1 MGKRKYPRLAHF
13 LVTWFLLLPETAF
26 GLTSREGN
34 KTLCK
39 EKERD
44 ALLEFKRGLKDDF
57 GRLSTWGDEEDKKEC
72 CKWTG
77 IECDKR
83 TGHVIVID
91 LHSEVTC
98 PGRAC
103 FAPILTGKL
112 SPSLLELEYLNFLD
126 LSVNGFENSEIPR
139 FIGSLKRL
147 EYLNLSS
154 CFFSG
159 EIPAQF
165 QNLTSLRILDLGN
178 NHLIGKDLMLLSHL
192 SSLEFLS
199 LGGND
204 FQANNWFREIT
215 KVPSLKE
222 LDLSGCGLSKFV
234 PSPADLA
241 NSSLISLSVIRLC
254 CNGFSSSAEYS
265 WLFNFSTSLTSIDLS
280 TNQLIGQIDDRF
292 GSLMYLEHLNLA
304 NGKINGGVPSS
315 FGNLTR
321 LRHLDMS
328 NTQTDQWLPE
338 LFHRLSGS
346 RKSLEVLGLNDNSL
360 FGSVVNVT
368 RFSSLKK
375 LYLQKNVLN
384 GVFMERLG
392 QVSSL
397 EYLDL
402 SDNQMTGPLPDLAL
416 FPLLRELHLES
427 NQFQGRI
434 QQGIG
439 NLSQLRILDISSN
452 RLEGLPESMGQLS
465 NLESFDASYNV
476 LKGTITESHFSN
488 LSSLVDLDLSFNL
501 LVWNTSFDW
510 VPPFQLQVISLPSCN
525 LGPSFPEWLQT
536 QKNYSLLDI
545 SLANISDV
553 LPSWFS
559 DLPPNL
565 KILNLSNNHISG
577 RVSEYIVNKQ
587 DYMVIDLS
595 SNNFSGPLP
604 LVPTNIQI
612 FYLRKNQ
619 FSGSVSSI
627 CKSTIVA
634 ATSLDLSHNQFSG
647 ELPDCWMNMSNLAV
661 LNLAYNN
668 FSGKVPPSLGSL
680 TNLEAL
686 YIRQN
691 SFSGMLPSFSQCQ
704 LLQILDLGGNKLTGR
719 FPVWIGADLLKL
731 RILSLRFNKF
741 YGSMPSLICQLQFLQ
756 ILDLSANRL
765 SGKIPQCLS
774 NFTLLHQEN
783 GTGES
788 MDFLVRYDYIPRS
801 YLYIGDLLIQWKN
814 QESEYKNPLLYLKT
828 IDLSSNKL
836 VGGIP
841 KEIAEMIGLQSLN
854 LSRNYLN
861 GTVAEGIG
869 QMKMLESL
877 DFSRNQL
884 SGMIPQGLANLTF
897 LSVLDLSNN
906 HLSGRIPSSTQL
918 QSFDRSSYSG
928 NAQLCG
934 PPLQECP
941 GYAPPRPPIGR
952 GSNTNPHE
960 HDDDDDDEE
969 FPSLEFY
976 ISMVL
981 GFCVAFWGVL
991 GCLIVNHFWRNV
1003 YFTFLVDMKSWLHTT
1018 FRVCFV
1024 RLKGKLRN

>member
-1 MGKRKYPRLAHF
+1 MGKRNNPRDF
-13 LVTWFLLLPETAF
+13 LITWSLLLLGTAF
-26 GLTSREGN
+26 GSTSREVN
-34 KTLCK
+34 KTLCI

-44 ALLEFKRGLKDDF
+44 ALLEFKRGLNDDF
-57 GRLSTWGDEEDKKEC
+57 GRLSTWSGKKEC
-72 CKWTG
+72 CKWKG

-83 TGHVIVID
+83 TGHVIVLD

-98 PGRAC
+98 PGHAC

-154 CFFSG
+154 SDFSG

-178 NHLIGKDLMLLSHL
+178 NYLIVKDLVWLSHL
-192 SSLEFLS
+192 SSLEFLR

-204 FQANNWFREIT
+204 FQASNWFREIT

-222 LDLSGCGLSKFV
+222 LDLSVCGLSKLV

-241 NSSLISLSVIRLC
+241 NSSLISLSVLHLC
-254 CNGFSSSAEYS
+254 CNDFSTSSEYS

-280 TNQLIGQIDDRF
+280 HNQLIRQIDDCF

-304 NGKINGGVPSS
+304 NNFEVKGGVPSS
-315 FGNLTR
+315 FGNLTH
-321 LRHLDMS
+321 LRYLDMS
-328 NTQTDQWLPE
+328 NTQTYQWLPE
-338 LFHRLSGS
+338 LFLRLSSS
-346 RKSLEVLGLNDNSL
+346 RKSLEVLGLNDNLL
-360 FGSVVNVT
+360 FGSIVNVT

-384 GVFMERLG
+384 GFFMERVG

-402 SDNQMTGPLPDLAL
+402 SDNQMKGPLPDLAW
-416 FPLLRELHLES
+416 FPSLRELHLGT

-434 QQGIG
+434 PQGIG
-439 NLSQLRILDISSN
+439 KLSQLRILDVSSN
-452 RLEGLPESMGQLS
+452 RLDGLPEIMGQLS
-465 NLESFDASYNV
+465 NLERFDASYNV

-501 LVWNTSFDW
+501 LTLNVSFDW
-510 VPPFQLQVISLPSCN
+510 VPPFQLQFIRLPSCN
-525 LGPSFPEWLQT
+525 MGPSFPKWLQT
-536 QKNYSLLDI
+536 QNNYTLLDI
-545 SLANISDV
+545 SLANISDM

-559 DLPPNL
+559 DLPPEL

-577 RVSEYIVNKQ
+577 RVSEFIVSKQ
-587 DYMVIDLS
+587 DYMIIDLS

-604 LVPTNIQI
+604 LVPANIQI
-612 FYLRKNQ
+612 FYLHKNH
-619 FSGSVSSI
+619 FSGSISSI
-627 CKSTIVA
+627 CKNTIGA
-634 ATSLDLSHNQFSG
+634 ATSLDLSRNQFSG
-647 ELPDCWMNMSNLAV
+647 EVPDCWMNMSNLAV

-668 FSGKVPPSLGSL
+668 FSGKVPLSLGSL

-691 SFSGMLPSFSQCQ
+691 SFRGMLPSFSQCQ
-704 LLQILDLGGNKLTGR
+704 LLQILDIGGNKFIGR
-719 FPVWIGADLLKL
+719 IPAWIGTDLLKL
-731 RILSLRFNKF
+731 RILSLRSNKF
-741 YGSMPSLICQLQFLQ
+741 DGSIPSLICQLQFLQ
-756 ILDLSANRL
+756 ILDLSENGL
-765 SGKIPQCLS
+765 SGKIPQCLN
-774 NFTLLHQEN
+774 NFTILCQEN

-788 MDFLVRYDYIPRS
+788 MDFQVRYDYIPGS

-814 QESEYKNPLLYLKT
+814 QESEYKNALIYLKI

-841 KEIAEMIGLQSLN
+841 KEIAGMRGLRSLN
-854 LSRNYLN
+854 LSRNDLN
-861 GTVAEGIG
+861 GTVVEGIG
-869 QMKMLESL
+869 QMKLLESL
-877 DFSRNQL
+877 DLSRNKL
-884 SGMIPQGLANLTF
+884 SGMIPQDLANLTF

-934 PPLQECP
+934 PPLEECP
-941 GYAPPRPPIGR
+941 GYAPPIDR
-952 GSNTNPHE
+952 GSNTNPQE
-960 HDDDDDDEE
+960 HYEDDDDEEEEE

-981 GFCVAFWGVL
+981 GFFVTFWGIS
-991 GCLIVNHFWRNV
+991 GCLIVNRSWRNA
-1003 YFTFLVDMKSWLHTT
+1003 YFTFLTDMKSWLHMTL
-1018 FRVCFV
+1018 RICFA
-1024 RLKGKLRN
+1024 

>member
-1 MGKRKYPRLAHF
+1 MSKIKYPRLAHF
-13 LVTWFLLLPETAF
+13 LVTWSLLLLKTAL
-26 GLTSREGN
+26 GSTSIEVN
-34 KTLCK
+34 KTLCM
-39 EKERD
+39 ENERD

-72 CKWTG
+72 CKWKG
-77 IECDKR
+77 IECDRR
-83 TGHVIVID
+83 TGHVTVLD
-91 LHSEVTC
+91 LHNEVSC

-103 FAPILTGKL
+103 FAPILRGRL
-112 SPSLLELEYLNFLD
+112 SPSLLELQHLNYLD
-126 LSVNGFENSEIPR
+126 LSVNGFEKSEIPR
-139 FIGSLKRL
+139 FIGSFKRL
-147 EYLNLSS
+147 QYLNLSS
-154 CFFSG
+154 CYFSG

-165 QNLTSLRILDLGN
+165 RNLTSLRILDLGD
-178 NHLIGKDLMLLSHL
+178 NHLTVKELVWISHL

-199 LGGND
+199 LAGND
-204 FQANNWFREIT
+204 FQASNWFLEIT

-222 LDLSGCGLSKFV
+222 LDLSVCGLSKFV
-234 PSPADLA
+234 PLPAALA
-241 NSSLISLSVIRLC
+241 NSSLISLSILRLC
-254 CNGFSSSAEYS
+254 CNGFSSLAEYS

-280 TNQLIGQIDDRF
+280 TNQLVGQIDHRF
-292 GSLMYLEHLNLA
+292 GSLIYLEHLNLA
-304 NGKINGGVPSS
+304 DQFNLKGGVPSS

-321 LRHLDMS
+321 LRYLDMS
-328 NTQTDQWLPE
+328 NTRTYQRLPE

-346 RKSLEVLGLNDNSL
+346 MKSLEILGLNDNSML
-360 FGSVVNVT
+360 GSLVNVT
-368 RFSSLKK
+368 RFSALKK
-375 LYLQKNVLN
+375 LYLQENALN
-384 GVFMERLG
+384 GFFMERSG

-402 SDNQMTGPLPDLAL
+402 SDNQMRGPLPDLAL
-416 FPLLRELHLES
+416 FPSLRELHLGS
-427 NQFQGRI
+427 NQFRGRI
-434 QQGIG
+434 PQGVEK
-439 NLSQLRILDISSN
+439 LSLLRFLDVSSN

-488 LSSLVDLDLSFNL
+488 LSSLAELDLSFNL
-501 LVWNTSFDW
+501 LSLKTSFDW
-510 VPPFQLQVISLPSCN
+510 VPPFQLQIIRLASCN
-525 LGPSFPEWLQT
+525 LGPSFPKWLQT
-536 QKNYSLLDI
+536 QNNYTLLDI
-545 SLANISDV
+545 SLASISDM

-559 DLPPNL
+559 DLSPNL

-577 RVSEYIVNKQ
+577 RVSEFIVNKQ
-587 DYMVIDLS
+587 DYMIIDLS
-595 SNNFSGPLP
+595 LNNFSGPLP

-619 FSGSVSSI
+619 FSGSISSI
-627 CKSTIVA
+627 CENTTA
-634 ATSLDLSHNQFSG
+634 GATSLDLSRNQFSG

-668 FSGKVPPSLGSL
+668 FSGNVPPSLGSL
-680 TNLEAL
+680 TSLEAL

-704 LLQILDLGGNKLTGR
+704 LLQILDLGRNKFTGR
-719 FPVWIGADLLKL
+719 IPTWIGTDLLNL

-741 YGSMPSLICQLQFLQ
+741 NGSIPLIICQLQFLQ
-756 ILDLSANRL
+756 IMDLSTNGL
-765 SGKIPQCLS
+765 SGKIPECLS
-774 NFTLLHQEN
+774 NFTLLRQEN

-788 MDFLVRYDYIPRS
+788 MDFLVRYDYIPGS

-814 QESEYKNPLLYLKT
+814 QESEYKNPLLYMKT

-841 KEIAEMIGLQSLN
+841 KKIADMRGLRSLN
-854 LSRNYLN
+854 LSRNDLD
-861 GTVAEGIG
+861 GSVIEGIG

-877 DFSRNQL
+877 DLSRNQL
-884 SGMIPQGLANLTF
+884 SGMIPKGLANLTF
-897 LSVLDLSNN
+897 LSVLDLSSN

-918 QSFDRSSYSG
+918 QSFDRSSYNG

-941 GYAPPRPPIGR
+941 GYAPPSPPIDR
-952 GSNTNPHE
+952 DSKTDPQE
-960 HDDDDDDEE
+960 HDDDED

-981 GFCVAFWGVL
+981 GFFVAFWGFL
-991 GCLIVNHFWRNV
+991 ASLIVNRSWRNA
-1003 YFTFLVDMKSWLHTT
+1003 YFTFLTDMNSWLHITL
-1018 FRVCFV
+1018 RVCFAK
-1024 RLKGKLRN
+1024 LKGKLRSS

>member
-1 MGKRKYPRLAHF
+1 MGKRTNPRHF
-13 LVTWFLLLPETAF
+13 LVTWSLLLLETAF
-26 GLTSREGN
+26 GLTSREVN
-34 KTLCK
+34 KTLCI

-44 ALLEFKRGLKDDF
+44 ALLEFKRGLNDDF
-57 GRLSTWGDEEDKKEC
+57 GRLSTWGDEEEC
-72 CKWTG
+72 CNWKG

-83 TGHVIVID
+83 TGHVIVLD

-98 PGRAC
+98 PGHAC
-103 FAPILTGKL
+103 FAPILTGKV

-154 CFFSG
+154 SDFSG

-178 NHLIGKDLMLLSHL
+178 NNLIVKDLVWLSHL
-192 SSLEFLS
+192 SSLEFLR

-204 FQANNWFREIT
+204 FQARNWFREIT

-222 LDLSGCGLSKFV
+222 LDLSVCGLSKFV
-234 PSPADLA
+234 PSPADVA
-241 NSSLISLSVIRLC
+241 NSSLISLSVLHLC
-254 CNGFSSSAEYS
+254 CNEFSTSSEYS

-280 TNQLIGQIDDRF
+280 HNQLSRQIDDRF

-304 NGKINGGVPSS
+304 NNFGAEGGVPSS

-321 LRHLDMS
+321 LHYLDMS
-328 NTQTDQWLPE
+328 NTQTYQWLPE
-338 LFHRLSGS
+338 LFLRLSGS

-360 FGSVVNVT
+360 FGSIVNVT

-375 LYLQKNVLN
+375 LYLQKNMLN
-384 GVFMERLG
+384 GFFMERVG

-402 SDNQMTGPLPDLAL
+402 SDNQMRGPLPDLAL
-416 FPLLRELHLES
+416 FPSLRELHLGS

-434 QQGIG
+434 PQGIG
-439 NLSQLRILDISSN
+439 KLSQLRIFDVSSN

-465 NLESFDASYNV
+465 NLERFDASYNV

-501 LVWNTSFDW
+501 LSLNTRFDW
-510 VPPFQLQVISLPSCN
+510 VPPFQLQFIRLPSCN
-525 LGPSFPEWLQT
+525 MGPSFPKWLQT
-536 QKNYSLLDI
+536 QNNYTLLDI
-545 SLANISDV
+545 SLANISDM

-559 DLPPNL
+559 NLPPEL

-577 RVSEYIVNKQ
+577 RVSEFIVSKQ
-587 DYMVIDLS
+587 DYMIIDLS
-595 SNNFSGPLP
+595 SNNFSGHLP
-604 LVPTNIQI
+604 LVPANIQI
-612 FYLRKNQ
+612 FYLHKNH
-619 FSGSVSSI
+619 FSGSISSI
-627 CKSTIVA
+627 CRNTIGA
-634 ATSLDLSHNQFSG
+634 ATSIDLSRNQFSG
-647 ELPDCWMNMSNLAV
+647 EVPDCWMNMSNLAV

-668 FSGKVPPSLGSL
+668 FSGKVPQSLGSL

-691 SFSGMLPSFSQCQ
+691 SFRGMLPSFSQCQ
-704 LLQILDLGGNKLTGR
+704 LLQILDIGGNKLTGR
-719 FPVWIGADLLKL
+719 IPAWIGTDLLQL
-731 RILSLRFNKF
+731 RILSLRSNKF
-741 YGSMPSLICQLQFLQ
+741 DGSIPSLICQLQFLQ
-756 ILDLSANRL
+756 ILDLSENGL
-765 SGKIPQCLS
+765 SGKIPQCLN
-774 NFTLLHQEN
+774 NFTILRQEN
-783 GTGES
+783 GSGES
-788 MDFLVRYDYIPRS
+788 MDFKVRYDYIPGS

-814 QESEYKNPLLYLKT
+814 QESEYKNALLYLKI

-841 KEIAEMIGLQSLN
+841 KEIAEMRGLRSLN
-854 LSRNYLN
+854 LSRNDLN
-861 GTVAEGIG
+861 GTVVEGIG
-869 QMKMLESL
+869 QMKLLESL
-877 DFSRNQL
+877 DLSRNQL
-884 SGMIPQGLANLTF
+884 SGMIPQGLSNLTF

-934 PPLQECP
+934 PPLEECP
-941 GYAPPRPPIGR
+941 GYAPPIDR
-952 GSNTNPHE
+952 GSNTNPQE
-960 HDDDDDDEE
+960 HDDDDE
-969 FPSLEFY
+969 FSSLEFY
-976 ISMVL
+976 VSMVL
-981 GFCVAFWGVL
+981 GFFVTFWGIL
-991 GCLIVNHFWRNV
+991 GCLIVNRSWRNA
-1003 YFTFLVDMKSWLHTT
+1003 YFTFLTDMKSWLHMTS
-1018 FRVCFV
+1018 RVCFA